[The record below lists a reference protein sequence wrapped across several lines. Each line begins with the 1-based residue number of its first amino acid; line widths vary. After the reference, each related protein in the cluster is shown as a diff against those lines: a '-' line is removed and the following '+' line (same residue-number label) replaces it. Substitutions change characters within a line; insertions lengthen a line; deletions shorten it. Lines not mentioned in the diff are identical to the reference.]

1 MKRHRTLAF
10 FVPNE
15 GCPHRCSFCDQCE
28 ISGTQHPPTPQQVA
42 QQCDALLPPPGASE
56 MEIAF
61 FGGSFTALAPAYR
74 AALLAAAA
82 PFVRAQRAA
91 GIRVSTRPDA
101 ITPAILQELKAAGVC
116 AVELGAQSMQDDV
129 LKLNLRGHT
138 AAAVRTAATAVQKAG
153 FSLGLQMMV
162 GLPGEQDAAAAAL
175 ANAEQLCA
183 LGPDTLRIYPVLV
196 LRDTLLA
203 RWAAQGQYTPLTL
216 EQAVEA
222 TAPVIELAERQG
234 IRVIRVGLQ
243 DDASLRAAL
252 VAGPYHPAFRQLC
265 EARLYRQAI
274 AAALQ
279 GSAPGPVTVAVA
291 PGQRSTAAGQK
302 NTNLAW
308 FAAKGYSLAVCEMP
322 GLTGRQAV
330 LQAGM

>member
-42 QQCDALLPPPGASE
+42 QQCNALLPPPGAAA

-138 AAAVRTAATAVQKAG
+138 AQAVHT
-153 FSLGLQMMV
+153 
-162 GLPGEQDAAAAAL
+162 AAAAVQQAWRQSAL
-175 ANAEQLCA
+175 KPVGQAAE
-183 LGPDTLRIYPVLV
+183 
-196 LRDTLLA
+196 
-203 RWAAQGQYTPLTL
+203 
-216 EQAVEA
+216 
-222 TAPVIELAERQG
+222 
-234 IRVIRVGLQ
+234 
-243 DDASLRAAL
+243 
-252 VAGPYHPAFRQLC
+252 
-265 EARLYRQAI
+265 
-274 AAALQ
+274 
-279 GSAPGPVTVAVA
+279 
-291 PGQRSTAAGQK
+291 
-302 NTNLAW
+302 
-308 FAAKGYSLAVCEMP
+308 
-322 GLTGRQAV
+322 
-330 LQAGM
+330 